1 MGDVLVQLH
10 LLLQVLLHQLWYL
23 CPTLV
28 PSKSCA
34 LPRAARD
41 QLEGASGNLL
51 APSGNTNDSGH
62 APTTGR
68 AFQRCAH
75 HLDISGGL
83 KAVVHTAV
91 GHLGNHSLDG
101 LVKGSRVEAL
111 SGAPLLC
118 SLELS
123 RVDVHSD
130 DARRLGHD
138 STLNAGK
145 ADRPHAKH
153 SHRRALLN
161 LCSVEHSTPAS
172 SNTAAKEAYA
182 VERSLLV
189 DQSHGLLMQH
199 SVLGERGS
207 SHEMVD
213 GLALV
218 CKAGGVVVLHD
229 THTSPLAHACA
240 EIDVGARAIFAVT
253 TVCLVARNDVVAWLN
268 GGHALANTLDDA
280 CGFVTKDT
288 GELSLRVEPLE
299 GVLIGVAKRDV
310 SDPHPHLALLG
321 RSYLDIHQRKRL
333 ARLERHRG
341 LAGDHLSR
349 CIRHVVLW

>member
-253 TVCLVARNDVVAWLN
+253 TVCLVARNDVVACRRNAPVRL
-268 GGHALANTLDDA
+268 LAERRSRPRQHSRRRLRLRDQGYRGTFPQGRAPRGCTDR
-280 CGFVTKDT
+280 CGK
-288 GELSLRVEPLE
+288 
-299 GVLIGVAKRDV
+299 
-310 SDPHPHLALLG
+310 
-321 RSYLDIHQRKRL
+321 
-333 ARLERHRG
+333 ARR
-341 LAGDHLSR
+341 
-349 CIRHVVLW
+349 